1 MTDFC
6 EITGLSSENSEKFN
20 YLHHYITNSKEIAT
34 PDNDVLK
41 GFIKPLEN
49 TVSANKI
56 HNSDTKR
63 RESLFKHLEKSIASK
78 FDDSKL
84 TVFGSVESGLSL
96 KGGDFDLCLQI
107 PNANQKKV
115 LKRIG
120 GMLRGQ
126 GMENVQ
132 KM

>member
-6 EITGLSSENSEKFN
+6 EITGLSSENLEKFN

-63 RESLFKHLEKSIASK
+63 RESLFKHLEKQNKELI
-78 FDDSKL
+78 
-84 TVFGSVESGLSL
+84 
-96 KGGDFDLCLQI
+96 
-107 PNANQKKV
+107 
-115 LKRIG
+115 
-120 GMLRGQ
+120 
-126 GMENVQ
+126 
-132 KM
+132 